1 MKVICI
7 NNKCNQFSDK
17 RLKQG
22 YTHDMI
28 LNLEVRKEYVVYGMS
43 LSNGE
48 LDYQLL
54 GENENMPSWYPAE
67 LFNVS
72 DPLQPL
78 EWYFADHRHI
88 KETTIDYIWG
98 YKELALE
105 DSHAFGLIEREKK
118 DMEILLKRKA
128 EIDEFMEL

>member
-7 NNKCNQFSDK
+7 NNSCNQFSDK
-17 RLKQG
+17 LLKQG
-22 YTHDMI
+22 YTRDMI
-28 LNLEVRKEYVVYGMS
+28 LNLEIRKEYVVYGIG

-54 GENENMPSWYPAE
+54 GEGEDMPSWYPAE
-67 LFNVS
+67 LFKIS

-78 EWYFADHRHI
+78 EWYFADHKHI

-98 YKELALE
+98 YKELAL
-105 DSHAFGLIEREKK
+105 DDTHALGLIEREKK
-118 DMEILLKRKA
+118 DMEIFLKRKA